1 MRLLEFNRDAGGAN
15 PQSRAGKQAATHK
28 AARPVR
34 LPRTP
39 ATPAPGTST
48 PEKSATGKPA
58 RVLPLKAGKT
68 SPRTR
73 KPIDLEQLQQRIE
86 VLEQRLLA
94 RSESGAEHPA
104 SRDLELL
111 KQRVA
116 RLQQSVHSELWAAK
130 QREHTMLT
138 ILSKPSFAVAMKRR
152 LERCRDKQ
160 LPATGRWCMKAAR
173 QWWQESQPGWWA
185 GFARA
190 WHDSLNKARGLP
202 LD

>member
-15 PQSRAGKQAATHK
+15 PQSRTGRQAAVNKT
-28 AARPVR
+28 ARPVR
-34 LPRTP
+34 LTKTP
-39 ATPAPGTST
+39 PT
-48 PEKSATGKPA
+48 PEKPAAGKSAPGKPA

-68 SPRTR
+68 SPQAR

-86 VLEQRLLA
+86 VLERRLLA
-94 RSESGAEHPA
+94 RTENGAEHPA
-104 SRDLELL
+104 SHDLELL

-138 ILSKPSFAVAMKRR
+138 ILSKPSFAVAMKQR

-160 LPATGRWCMKAAR
+160 LPAAGRWCMGAGR
-173 QWWQESQPGWWA
+173 QWWQDCQPEWWA
-185 GFARA
+185 GFASA
-190 WHDSLNKARGLP
+190 WHDSLNKACGLHR
-202 LD
+202 D